1 MPVSAQHWSRLSD
14 EKLLQLRFCDLG
26 LGAPRRP
33 RLCRAI
39 ERLYAE
45 LAGRGIRLRPH
56 VWFADEWFS
65 PDGIPGIAIPF
76 YLAHPRLER
85 LERRMTRQVEGGQ
98 DAALM
103 RILRHEAGHAVDTAW
118 RLRRRK
124 RFRETFGPAS
134 QRYPSTY
141 PARPGSR
148 RYVQHLEEWYAQS
161 HPTED
166 FAETFAVWLPARAS
180 WRSRYA
186 GWPALDKLELVDGLM
201 HELRDQP
208 PRVRCRAHIEPIDHN
223 RQTLAEHYRRKLAHR
238 ARRRPASLDAVL
250 CRVFAAADPP
260 RLRAAHAA
268 ALLRAHRGVL
278 LASLLREPGM
288 DRYSAAQ
295 LLDMAVDRCDSMVLH
310 LRGDRRTALREARA
324 GLTRLARVYLIRR
337 SPLLRL

>member
-26 LGAPRRP
+26 LGAPHRP
-33 RLCRAI
+33 RLRRAI

-56 VWFADEWFS
+56 LWLADEWFS

-85 LERRMTRQVEGGQ
+85 LERRMTRQVEGGD
-98 DAALM
+98 DASLM

-124 RFRETFGPAS
+124 CFRETFGPAS

-141 PARPGSR
+141 HARPGSR
-148 RYVQHLEEWYAQS
+148 RYVQHLDEWYAQS

-166 FAETFAVWLPARAS
+166 FAETFAVWLQPRSA

-186 GWPALDKLELVDGLM
+186 GWPALGKLELVAGLM
-201 HELRDQP
+201 QELRDQA
-208 PRVRCRAHIEPIDHN
+208 PRVRCRAHIEPIDRN

-238 ARRRPASLDAVL
+238 ARRRPASLDTVL
-250 CRVFAAADPP
+250 CRVFAADPP
-260 RLRAAHAA
+260 RPRAPRAA
-268 ALLRAHRGVL
+268 ALLRAQRPGL

-288 DRYSAAQ
+288 DRYSAGQ
-295 LLDMAVDRCDSMVLH
+295 LLDMAVDRCDAMVLH
-310 LRGDRRTALREARA
+310 LRGDRHTGLREARA
-324 GLTRLARVYLIRR
+324 GLTRLARTYLRWR